1 MRAVPKSLR
10 MTNQAR
16 LVEQLLRRGVA
27 TRAELAK
34 AGGMS
39 QPTAGK
45 IIDELSTAGVVEEL
59 TRANEVSRGR
69 PLVGR
74 PGKQLRLARSPARLV
89 IVELGVERTR
99 LSAVPA
105 ALPEDEHW
113 DVDFKTPG
121 SEATWRQRLRQ
132 HAAALSIRRPW
143 GVMVSVPGLVDET
156 TGKILLCPNLHWCE
170 RADLV
175 AAFNEV
181 FRAPVRLIQESRALA
196 LAEVGT
202 RTSASD
208 FLLVDFG
215 DGVGGS
221 IVMGERPYEGNV
233 PSTGEIG
240 HTPISGN
247 PRQCGCGN
255 RGCLETLIAEPW
267 LVRSLA
273 EATGNAEATFAD
285 VCRAAAGP
293 ELPPFLMQA
302 LDAAAGCIAGILNVC
317 GLKRVVLSGLIRE
330 LGPGATEHLTAAI
343 RRSSMWSRFDTVE
356 VELVQRR
363 RARGLTIAG
372 IQRVIMP
379 TDWGER

>member
-10 MTNQAR
+10 LTNQAR
-16 LVEQLLRRGVA
+16 LVEQLLRRGIA

-59 TRANEVSRGR
+59 SGVNELRGR
-69 PLVGR
+69 PQVGR
-74 PGKQLRLARSPARLV
+74 PGKQLRLSQSPARLV

-99 LSAVPA
+99 MSAVPA
-105 ALPEDEHW
+105 ALPDDERW
-113 DVDFKTPG
+113 DVEFKTPG

-143 GVMVSVPGLVDET
+143 GVMVSVPGLVDESN
-156 TGKILLCPNLHWCE
+156 GKILLCPNLHWCE

-175 AAFNEV
+175 AAFYEL
-181 FRAPVRLIQESRALA
+181 FKAPVRLIQESRVLA

-202 RTSASD
+202 RASASD
-208 FLLVDFG
+208 FFLVDFG
-215 DGVGGS
+215 DGVGGA
-221 IVMGERPYEGNV
+221 IVIGQRPYDGTV
-233 PSTGEIG
+233 PATGEIG
-240 HTPISGN
+240 HTPIAGN
-247 PRQCGCGN
+247 ERQCGCGN
-255 RGCLETLIAEPW
+255 RGCLETLIAERW
-267 LVRSLA
+267 LVQSLV
-273 EATGNAEATFAD
+273 EQTGNPDITFAD
-285 VCRAAAGP
+285 VCKMAAGSD
-293 ELPPFLMQA
+293 LPLFLVQA
-302 LDAAAGCIAGILNVC
+302 LDATAACIAAILNVC
-317 GLKRVVLSGLIRE
+317 GLKRVVLTGHIRE
-330 LGPGATEHLTAAI
+330 LGQRATDHLIASI

-379 TDWGER
+379 TDWTGR